1 MMVKRFL
8 IKHAA
13 HLVRPTLL
21 WLAVLMLA
29 VINPL
34 ACLIHC
40 TIMHGI
46 HQPPIEQEHYLCSL
60 IQKNAETA
68 LHAYHSSGQSAQ
80 LHHGHVSLFQAPRHD
95 VALIH
100 NYIPSDEPHDPL
112 GSLVP
117 RAVYESLPS
126 FGALFGFVI
135 SMLAIVANIFV
146 KLRSRFNPPLLPP
159 PRWA

>member
-1 MMVKRFL
+1 MMLKRFL
-8 IKHAA
+8 YKQAA
-13 HLVRPTLL
+13 HLIRPTLL

-60 IQKNAETA
+60 MQQNAETA
-68 LHAYHSSGQSAQ
+68 LHAQHASGQSAQ
-80 LHHGHVSLFQAPRHD
+80 LHQEHHTLFQTPSQD

-100 NYIPSDEPHDPL
+100 SYTPSDEPHDPL

-117 RAVYESLPS
+117 RAVYESLP
-126 FGALFGFVI
+126 ALAALLVFVMA
-135 SMLAIVANIFV
+135 MLALVATLLV
-146 KLRSRFNPPLLPP
+146 ELSSRFNPPLLPP